1 MDTGYGCNNHVYQ
14 RKGGRISINLKKNL
28 KREVTHIQIHHHYVG
43 RPNKERIHKICFCDI
58 GSVNCL
64 FHRSLIDNWL
74 FATLKI
80 ACLENAF
87 DFEPLFYHISL
98 QVLDCLKFL
107 NWFWLENQI
116 RAFGIHRYLS
126 MVQVR
131 NHQNR
136 VFYMI
141 PIVAIKIIYYS

>member
-1 MDTGYGCNNHVYQ
+1 MDYWVWQSCISK
-14 RKGGRISINLKKNL
+14 KGGRISINPKKNL
-28 KREVTHIQIHHHYVG
+28 KREVTHIHIHHHYVG

-87 DFEPLFYHISL
+87 HFKPLFYHISL
-98 QVLDCLKFL
+98 QVLDYLKFL
-107 NWFWLENQI
+107 DWFWLENQI
-116 RAFGIHRYLS
+116 RAFGIHGYVS
-126 MVQVR
+126 TVYVR

-136 VFYMI
+136 VSIWFL
-141 PIVAIKIIYYS
+141 